1 VNVAMNLLSGA
12 CRRFSL
18 LFLGWRMISN
28 DPDGRESR
36 FGFIGLVV
44 KVVCLRFQPLGCVV

>member
-1 VNVAMNLLSGA
+1 MNVAMNLLSGA